1 MRAEAP
7 SRNVDLQSILACSE
21 NLRNAIRAKSK
32 SRGSSAAYRLLCT
45 LPDPTWAE
53 TAPGCTIWYNGEQEL
68 AQAIEALRYV
78 ALTWLRALIDPS
90 RDWEPSAEWPE
101 PENLIQA
108 TRELAKYAP
117 SECVDLEENGPV
129 PVVV

>member
-1 MRAEAP
+1 MR
-7 SRNVDLQSILACSE
+7 VDVNPIIEQACG
-21 NLRNAIRAKSK
+21 LRNNIEDKSK
-32 SRGSSAAYRLLCT
+32 SRASHYAHRLLCA

-68 AQAIEALRYV
+68 AQAVERLRYV

-90 RDWEPSAEWPE
+90 RNWEPTAKWPQ
-101 PENLIQA
+101 PDNLIEA

-117 SECVDLEENGPV
+117 GAPVSVPQEVEIEDSEYADWDD
-129 PVVV
+129 

>member
-1 MRAEAP
+1 MR
-7 SRNVDLQSILACSE
+7 VDVEIVIGWAE
-21 NLRNAIRAKSK
+21 NLAIAISLK
-32 SRGSSAAYRLLCT
+32 SRSKASHNAYRLLCA

-68 AQAIEALRYV
+68 SQAIEALRYV

-101 PENLIQA
+101 PANLLEA
-108 TRELAKYAP
+108 TRELAKFAP
-117 SECVDLEENGPV
+117 SECVNLEEDAAN

>member
-1 MRAEAP
+1 MRVDIEPLIEHAHRMEA
-7 SRNVDLQSILACSE
+7 
-21 NLRNAIRAKSK
+21 AITRRSK
-32 SRGSSAAYRLLCT
+32 SAASSATHNLLVSF
-45 LPDPTWAE
+45 PDPTWAE

-108 TRELAKYAP
+108 TRELAKFAP
-117 SECVDLEENGPV
+117 SECVNLEEDASH